1 MPGHLVANLVLFAR
15 LLRTAGVDPHPSAVM
30 ELARALNLVGVAGR
44 NEVYFAARSLLL
56 TRHDQFP
63 LFDRAFELFWRQ
75 LALGKGDRSGGPLP
89 PVPRAPAQVS
99 SEPSIRGLAAISIT
113 PARSPVPAEQEP
125 EGTLASRTYS
135 PTEFL
140 RRKDFGWLSPEEL
153 EEVKRLMAELALDL
167 GARRSR
173 RWLRTGKHPLDIHD
187 SIRRSLRAGGELFEL
202 IGRESKR
209 KPRPLV
215 VLADI
220 SGSMERYSG
229 LLLRFICGMARSQ
242 PRPIEAFVFSTQ
254 LTHITRHLRS
264 RNLERTVA
272 EITRS
277 VPDWSGGTRIGSSLK
292 TFNFT
297 WARRVLGRGAVVL
310 LISDGWDRG
319 DIELLRREMAR
330 LQRRSHRLI
339 WLNPLLGS
347 PQFEPLTMGLRAA
360 LPFVDDFLPI
370 HNLESLEQLVAQ
382 LDRLGPL
389 RPTRRRQPATRYLN
403 PGPPSPGPIRQSPNK
418 RHSPTPELGLPK
430 Y

>member
-30 ELARALNLVGVAGR
+30 ELARALNLVGLAGR

-75 LALGKGDRSGGPLP
+75 LALGKGDRFGGPLP

-99 SEPSIRGLAAISIT
+99 SEPSISGLAAISIA
-113 PARSPVPAEQEP
+113 PARSPGPTEPEP
-125 EGTLASRTYS
+125 EGVLASPTYS
-135 PTEFL
+135 PTELL
-140 RRKDFGWLSPEEL
+140 RRKDFGSLSSEEL
-153 EEVKRLMAELALDL
+153 EQVNQLMTELVMDL
-167 GARRSR
+167 GVRRSR
-173 RWLRTGKHPLDIHD
+173 RWLRAGKPPLYIHD

-202 IGRESKR
+202 IGKEPKW

-229 LLLRFICGMARSQ
+229 LLLRFICGMASSQ

-264 RNLERTVA
+264 RTLEGAMA

-319 DIELLRREMAR
+319 DIELLRHEMAR
-330 LQRRSHRLI
+330 LQRRSHRVI

-347 PQFEPLTMGLRAA
+347 PDYEPLTLGLQAA

-370 HNLESLEQLVAQ
+370 HNLESLEQLAVELDQ
-382 LDRLGPL
+382 LSPK
-389 RPTRRRQPATRYLN
+389 RPSRRQPRAAFNTERGGASQSSRPSLAPY
-403 PGPPSPGPIRQSPNK
+403 PPLRQSRN
-418 RHSPTPELGLPK
+418 
-430 Y
+430 